1 MYRRGI
7 VARLFLTV
15 ILVAVLV
22 AGGALL
28 FRSGWAQGYQAGSLL
43 SSGEVAEALPIVPQF
58 RGQLYGPYMPGFGFP
73 FFGLCLSI
81 GFIFLIMFLIGGIFK
96 PWGRR
101 RWAGHHAE
109 GVGLDTTMANGA
121 MAGTGKKCTGN
132 GMTRKR
138 VNRKID
144 RAIHRTKS
152 NCQV

>member
-7 VARLFLTV
+7 VARLALAV

-43 SSGEVAEALPIVPQF
+43 ESSGGAEVLPVVPQF

-101 RWAGHHAE
+101 RWAGHPHGKWSYGGNWEEMHQKWHDREE
-109 GVGLDTTMANGA
+109 GESEDSLNDPPNEV
-121 MAGTGKKCTGN
+121 
-132 GMTRKR
+132 
-138 VNRKID
+138 
-144 RAIHRTKS
+144 
-152 NCQV
+152 

>member
-1 MYRRGI
+1 MYRRSI
-7 VARLFLTV
+7 VARLVLTV

-43 SSGEVAEALPIVPQF
+43 ESSESAEMLPIVPQF
-58 RGQLYGPYMPGFGFP
+58 RGQLYGPFYPGFGFP

-101 RWAGHHAE
+101 RWAGHHH
-109 GVGLDTTMANGA
+109 
-121 MAGTGKKCTGN
+121 GKWGYGGN
-132 GMTRKR
+132 WEEMHRKWHDQ
-138 VNRKID
+138 KECKSED
-144 RAIHRTKS
+144 RPGDPP
-152 NCQV
+152 NEV